1 MPYARLAIPAELLWI
16 SRRLQSVLPKLKTRR
31 EAIRAAIA
39 EIEENSRNAKLP
51 FVDTHGRSHNYL
63 RISLTEKCNLRC
75 VYCMP
80 EEGVTLSPTQK
91 LLTADEIVRLVELFA
106 SHGVNKIRLTGGEPT
121 IRSDLVDIVGKIRNV
136 PGIEDIGITSNGI
149 VLAKKLR
156 DLKDAGLT
164 KVNISLDTLDARKF
178 VVMTRRNGFAK
189 VMQCIDAAERLFP
202 KVKVNTVVMRNVND
216 NEVADFVEMTK
227 DRRLDIRFI
236 EYMPFG
242 GIHFSTK
249 QFVDYKSLLNSLDD
263 KYKGQIRRLTDSPN
277 DTTKAYKIDGFVGQF
292 GFITSMSDNF
302 CGTCNRL
309 RITADGNLKVCLH
322 GNAEIS
328 MRDLLRSGA
337 SSSEISYVI
346 QKAVERKK
354 KQHAGFRNGKSATY
368 AEQAND
374 SHWRMSAVAPFS
386 SIFQSSLRLFPSSH
400 VTSSIRLCS
409 KAADLN
415 RLSHVTRNGSATQVD
430 VSHKPITYREAVA
443 EGKLQACSSLLN
455 NSLKKGDVLATARIA
470 SVVAAKLTA
479 QIIPLCHNITIS
491 YVNTEFRL
499 DEKDS
504 ILYIRSVAR
513 TTANTG
519 IEMEA
524 LTACSVAALT
534 VYDMCK
540 SVSQRM
546 GYDALLQV
554 SIEYID
560 LVAVSLTTNRLEGI
574 GVPRCPTGLDRR
586 EEKPL
591 VFKVIR
597 WKEHEDATGFEDP
610 IGGDTFQ
617 LRPLWIEGINCI
629 YAKRTSLV
637 SSFFTGDTRIHER
650 TSGILEKMNI
660 HTSSTLNAKTCS
672 LLITFYFKLHHV
684 SALYAEDPSM
694 QELDMFEWSSGIR
707 VAYCV
712 DAPLP
717 DILSPF
723 RRTFSKVATKYC
735 HNITACN
742 LKKQLVFGPE
752 HIMFVEGFPR
762 REYGAIH
769 IKFYVVFPHNTEA
782 ASKQR
787 RPLLPRAVLSGKYTF
802 FLFSYIISK
811 HLSEISNRLGWSIIS
826 YEKYPRFDSMTE
838 FMNIAIIPIV
848 IFSVPLMIFLAYWTS
863 SLRPNLSSDAWLVT
877 GATGGKNAALRR
889 TMEIIAEQNAE
900 IDRQNRIE
908 LTKHMIITGGHEGIT
923 STGQLLLNVARLSMA
938 SSQPAASVPVP
949 QRSSPPRVSSP
960 QIVVIP
966 SGSDGSE
973 SSQRPLDAS
982 SPRESIS
989 TIPVPSLQLL
999 SVGRGTTG
1007 RKHNRRQ
1014 SSVEDVK
1021 QFRKAR
1027 GSRSHS
1033 QAKPWKAGSL
1043 MLGGFSRRN

>member
-277 DTTKAYKIDGFVGQF
+277 DTTK
-292 GFITSMSDNF
+292 
-302 CGTCNRL
+302 
-309 RITADGNLKVCLH
+309 VCLH

-409 KAADLN
+409 KAAADLN

-443 EGKLQACSSLLN
+443 EGKLQLTTDLVHQIRN

-546 GYDALLQV
+546 
-554 SIEYID
+554 
-560 LVAVSLTTNRLEGI
+560 
-574 GVPRCPTGLDRR
+574 
-586 EEKPL
+586 
-591 VFKVIR
+591 VIR
-597 WKEHEDATGFEDP
+597 DIH
-610 IGGDTFQ
+610 
-617 LRPLWIEGINCI
+617 
-629 YAKRTSLV
+629 LV
-637 SSFFTGDTRIHER
+637 SKS
-650 TSGILEKMNI
+650 
-660 HTSSTLNAKTCS
+660 
-672 LLITFYFKLHHV
+672 
-684 SALYAEDPSM
+684 
-694 QELDMFEWSSGIR
+694 
-707 VAYCV
+707 
-712 DAPLP
+712 
-717 DILSPF
+717 
-723 RRTFSKVATKYC
+723 
-735 HNITACN
+735 
-742 LKKQLVFGPE
+742 
-752 HIMFVEGFPR
+752 
-762 REYGAIH
+762 
-769 IKFYVVFPHNTEA
+769 
-782 ASKQR
+782 
-787 RPLLPRAVLSGKYTF
+787 
-802 FLFSYIISK
+802 
-811 HLSEISNRLGWSIIS
+811 
-826 YEKYPRFDSMTE
+826 
-838 FMNIAIIPIV
+838 
-848 IFSVPLMIFLAYWTS
+848 
-863 SLRPNLSSDAWLVT
+863 
-877 GATGGKNAALRR
+877 GGKTNH
-889 TMEIIAEQNAE
+889 I
-900 IDRQNRIE
+900 
-908 LTKHMIITGGHEGIT
+908 
-923 STGQLLLNVARLSMA
+923 VA
-938 SSQPAASVPVP
+938 
-949 QRSSPPRVSSP
+949 
-960 QIVVIP
+960 
-966 SGSDGSE
+966 SD
-973 SSQRPLDAS
+973 
-982 SPRESIS
+982 
-989 TIPVPSLQLL
+989 
-999 SVGRGTTG
+999 
-1007 RKHNRRQ
+1007 
-1014 SSVEDVK
+1014 
-1021 QFRKAR
+1021 F
-1027 GSRSHS
+1027 
-1033 QAKPWKAGSL
+1033 
-1043 MLGGFSRRN
+1043 